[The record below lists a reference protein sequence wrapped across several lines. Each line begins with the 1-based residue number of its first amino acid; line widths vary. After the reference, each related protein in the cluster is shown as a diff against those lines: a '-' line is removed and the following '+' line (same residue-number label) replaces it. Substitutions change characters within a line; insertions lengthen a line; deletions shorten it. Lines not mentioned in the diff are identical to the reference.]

1 MSQNRFLLKW
11 ENGTT
16 KQSFGPSS
24 KLPLRLCERNTL
36 AAAMTFE
43 QIADTGEFVQDEDTR
58 RKHKWKAVR
67 NFYSVTRQEKYKNCS
82 FEKALWTHA
91 GTNVTSHHF
100 VAAMIAELTF
110 DQSMYYDKQLRNM
123 YFSFE
128 GGKHDKADWR
138 DILATFKILVYFR
151 LVKEEPLELIL
162 LLFDVYTT
170 GDKQGRALKKEYH
183 VLQNASEIIRRICI
197 MPCILSTE
205 IGIMDSKLVDL
216 FHVLKAE
223 REVITRGAFKRL
235 LDLEEHRPIVKLFA
249 KYAWDRLPTELRLT
263 AFDEAQMRHHD
274 NAEALLMRH
283 KLSQAIMMY
292 NKSIMRIVYREWK
305 MEMLREAGVRNFVNR
320 ILYRSV
326 FFWAFRASLGLFT
339 VVSSF
344 GRELVPPA
352 YLWAHANI
360 VLTARDPW
368 AAAQDLGAVSDGP
381 HAGRRKLTDNT
392 GTAILLLVLPA
403 LGFQVFLLNFFRPR
417 VTLLV
422 LRASFRHMR
431 CQYFVVEGQ
440 FIFSQT
446 DTHCLAGYLV
456 K

>member
-1 MSQNRFLLKW
+1 MVTGPNETAFPAALVPSNTTCQWLKGVECGTELSLTALPRTQMSQNRFLLKW

-58 RKHKWKAVR
+58 RKHKWKGVR

-100 VAAMIAELTF
+100 VAAMIAEFNF

-162 LLFDVYTT
+162 LLFDIYTT

-223 REVITRGAFKRL
+223 KEVITRGAFKRL
-235 LDLEEHRPIVKLFA
+235 LDLEEHQPIVKLFA

-320 ILYRSV
+320 ILYRS
-326 FFWAFRASLGLFT
+326 
-339 VVSSF
+339 
-344 GRELVPPA
+344 
-352 YLWAHANI
+352 
-360 VLTARDPW
+360 
-368 AAAQDLGAVSDGP
+368 
-381 HAGRRKLTDNT
+381 
-392 GTAILLLVLPA
+392 
-403 LGFQVFLLNFFRPR
+403 
-417 VTLLV
+417 
-422 LRASFRHMR
+422 
-431 CQYFVVEGQ
+431 
-440 FIFSQT
+440 IFSMLF
-446 DTHCLAGYLV
+446 CVARLYLQSFLCSIDAV
-456 K
+456 LGSSSSGIS